1 MNLFLVTFESVSILL
16 GIGLIGFYIMRTR
29 MLPITILKSLNP
41 LALDI
46 ALPSLIFVDILS
58 DFTPTAYPD
67 WWQYPLW
74 WMIFTLFATAATF
87 LFRYL
92 SKKETRI
99 EFSISLFYQ
108 NAIFFPLAILTGMFA
123 QPESYIVPLF
133 LFTIFYP
140 AFFFSTY
147 PLFFRTTDV
156 KKQSIDFKKIFHPTL
171 FATIGG
177 IIIGLFGIQYLIPTI
192 FTSILSM
199 LGAMTVPLL
208 MIILGG
214 NIYLNYQKS
223 GFTHQLETIKFVLI
237 KNIVFPLC
245 FIGFL
250 LVFQE
255 YIPPTISFIMFLQSA
270 VPPVTAVPM
279 VTERMNGNHQL
290 TSQFVMAS
298 FIFSL
303 ISLPIMVYIYLLFF
317 KI

>member
-16 GIGLIGFYIMRTR
+16 GIGLIGFYIMKTR
-29 MLPITILKSLNP
+29 ILPITILKSLNP

-46 ALPSLIFVDILS
+46 ALPSLIFVDILL
-58 DFTPTAYPD
+58 DFTPTTYPD

-74 WMIFTLFATAATF
+74 WMVFTLFAAFVTF

-92 SKKETRI
+92 SKKETRN

-108 NAIFFPLAILTGMFA
+108 NGIFFPLAILTGMFA
-123 QPESYIVPLF
+123 QPASYVVPLF

-147 PLFFRTTDV
+147 PFFFRTDGA
-156 KKQSIDFKKIFHPTL
+156 KKPSIDFKKIFHPTL
-171 FATIGG
+171 FATVGG
-177 IIIGLFGIQYLIPTI
+177 IIIVLVGIKQFIPSV

-214 NIYLNYQKS
+214 NIYLNFQKS
-223 GFTHQLETIKFVLI
+223 GFTHRIETMKFVLI
-237 KNIVFPLC
+237 KNIIFPLC

-250 LVFQE
+250 LVFQDF
-255 YIPPTISFIMFLQSA
+255 IPPTIAFIMFLQSA

-279 VTERMNGNHQL
+279 VTERMKGNHNL

-303 ISLPIMVYIYLLFF
+303 ISLPVMVYIYLLFF
-317 KI
+317 SL